1 MRRPSPKPRRSVAKP
16 IRLAKRLTAAM
27 VIEAGSGY
35 MQSKFGHY
43 EPAELL
49 EALDLAREWVAE
61 QIARIDDTKEKKS

>member
-1 MRRPSPKPRRSVAKP
+1 MRRPSPKPRRYASKP
-16 IRLAKRLTAAM
+16 IRLAERLTAAM

-49 EALDLAREWVAE
+49 KALDLAREWVAD
-61 QIARIDDTKEKKS
+61 QIARIENSEEKK